1 MTARIRVSTAFILI
15 LFILAGQFSVFADTD
30 TCCENQTIG
39 SSFVQPRYFQT
50 ETGKK
55 TVRKTFSTD
64 NGNVTIEFDFYGTY
78 SYDLG
83 SGKIMSA
90 YDPHVNS
97 PTVVSS
103 PGEFPELWKV
113 ELKNVSTASPEV
125 ASDGS
130 KATFRLNCTVVV
142 KYQLG
147 GGDFDYK
154 NWSFPISEQL
164 VVYAH

>member
-1 MTARIRVSTAFILI
+1 MNKRIRICSSFLLV
-15 LFILAGQFSVFADTD
+15 LFVLAGQFSVFAK
-30 TCCENQTIG
+30 ENSNYENSVEINF
-39 SSFVQPRYFQT
+39 SIQPRYYQT

-55 TVRKTFSTD
+55 TIRETFSTD
-64 NGNVTIEFDFYGTY
+64 EGSVTIEFDFYGTY

-90 YDPHVNS
+90 YDPHVNT
-97 PTVVSS
+97 PNVVSS

-113 ELKNVSTASPEV
+113 ELKNISTANPEI

-130 KATFRLNCTVVV
+130 KATFKLNCTVVV

-147 GGDFDYK
+147 GGDIDYK
-154 NWSFPISEQL
+154 SWSFPVSEQL